1 VRSLLLVGIGLVI
14 GAAIALPAWTHFSR
28 SNGQPIASVTPEPA
42 AEEAERDVVP
52 IEPLPPPPDPP
63 RAPEKPEPDI
73 SPPPSAPALEDVIAA
88 VLPGVASIQ
97 AGPSR
102 GTGFFVQ
109 FDTLI
114 TNAHVVEGQTTV
126 RLQVGQSVYAARVMS
141 VSRTSD
147 LAVLQVSNPDRSQ
160 RTLALGSAARARVG
174 QEVYAVGSALGVLS
188 NTVTRGIVS
197 ALRQVGPV
205 RLVQTDAAINPGNS
219 GGPLVDREG
228 TVIGVNSMTVARQV
242 GEGVAFAVAIE
253 HAVQLLAGGRAA
265 DDAQTP
271 LGGLQQM
278 FTKPA
283 EPDDTRVRAERALD
297 AALQRIA
304 QRADE
309 VDDYWKRYERWC
321 VVSAADIGGRA
332 WFGIYQTGGVR
343 INPTSPYDCAGFL
356 DNVRT
361 SGMAVQ
367 TAVAQV
373 TEAARRDGVYP
384 GVVRELRTRH
394 RLNWDRSE

>member
-1 VRSLLLVGIGLVI
+1 
-14 GAAIALPAWTHFSR
+14 
-28 SNGQPIASVTPEPA
+28 
-42 AEEAERDVVP
+42 
-52 IEPLPPPPDPP
+52 
-63 RAPEKPEPDI
+63 
-73 SPPPSAPALEDVIAA
+73 
-88 VLPGVASIQ
+88 VASIQ
-97 AGPSR
+97 AGASR

-109 FDTLI
+109 FDTLV

-126 RLQVGQSVYAARVMS
+126 RLQVGQSVSAARVMS
-141 VSRTSD
+141 VSRNSD
-147 LAVLQVSNPDRSQ
+147 LAVLQVINPDRSQ
-160 RTLALGSAARARVG
+160 RTLPLGSAARARVG
-174 QEVYAVGSALGVLS
+174 QEVFAVGSALGVLS

-219 GGPLVDREG
+219 GGPLVDRDG

-309 VDDYWKRYERWC
+309 VDDYWRRYERSC
-321 VVSAADIGGRA
+321 VVSAADIGARA

-343 INPTSPYDCAGFL
+343 INPTSPYDCAGWL
-356 DNVRT
+356 DTVRT

-384 GVVRELRTRH
+384 GAVRELRAKH
-394 RLNWDRSE
+394 RLNWDRAE